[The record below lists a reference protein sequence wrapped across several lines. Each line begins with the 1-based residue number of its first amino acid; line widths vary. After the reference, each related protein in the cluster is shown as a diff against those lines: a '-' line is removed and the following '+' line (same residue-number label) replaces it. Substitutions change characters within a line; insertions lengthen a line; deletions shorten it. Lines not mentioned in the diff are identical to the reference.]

1 MEIYTPVV
9 FKATINESAIPE
21 LKKYDEIRMQMAT
34 DKSVHELLDFVLKTI
49 NEGNEWAHLEYI
61 KPVNTTDTSASFELE
76 KEVDWEDELNHL
88 IKQYQEEESSDSDG
102 L

>member
-34 DKSVHELLDFVLKTI
+34 DKSVHELLDFVLNTI
-49 NEGNEWAHLEYI
+49 NEGHEWAHLEYI
-61 KPVNTTDTSASFELE
+61 KPVNTTNNSASFKIE

-88 IKQYQEEESSDSDG
+88 IKQYQEEESDESDG

>member
-9 FKATINESAIPE
+9 FKTKIDVDTMPE

-34 DKSVHELLDFVLKTI
+34 DQSVHELLDFVLNTI
-49 NEGNEWAHLEYI
+49 NDGHKWAHLEYI
-61 KPVNTTDTSASFELE
+61 KPVNTTSESASFQIE
-76 KEVDWEDELNHL
+76 KEVDWEDELNYL
-88 IKQYQEEESSDSDG
+88 IKQYQEESNDSNG

>member
-9 FKATINESAIPE
+9 FRTKIDTNTMPE
-21 LKKYDEIRMQMAT
+21 LKKYDEIRIQMAT
-34 DKSVHELLDFVLKTI
+34 DQSVHDLLDFVLKTM
-49 NEGNEWAHLEYI
+49 NEGHQWAHLDYI
-61 KPVNTTDTSASFELE
+61 KPVNTTSESAAFEIE

-88 IKQYQEEESSDSDG
+88 IKQYQEEKSNDSDG